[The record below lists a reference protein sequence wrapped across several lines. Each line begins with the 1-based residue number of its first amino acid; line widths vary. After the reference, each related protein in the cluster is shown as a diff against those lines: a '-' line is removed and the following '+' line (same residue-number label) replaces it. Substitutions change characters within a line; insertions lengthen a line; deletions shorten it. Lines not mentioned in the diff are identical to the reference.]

1 MKVVITDDEIEVET
15 FDHEG
20 TAVVDWSCRLAS
32 HEACAWA
39 IKRLG
44 EELQKSVH
52 FHHSGETA
60 DRIVVD

>member
-1 MKVVITDDEIEVET
+1 MKVTITDNEIFVET

-20 TAVVDWSCRLAS
+20 TAFDWSCRLAA

-52 FHHSGETA
+52 FYHTGESV
-60 DRIVVD
+60 DRIVVV